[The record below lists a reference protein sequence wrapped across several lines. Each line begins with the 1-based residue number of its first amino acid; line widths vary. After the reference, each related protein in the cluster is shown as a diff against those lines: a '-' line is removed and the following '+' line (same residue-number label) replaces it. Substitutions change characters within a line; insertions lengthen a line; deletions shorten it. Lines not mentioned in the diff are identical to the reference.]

1 MRIFYST
8 LCSIFILADGT
19 FAIGKIYQLE
29 TFVQKILDSNEL
41 RNIENGVSAEKISN
55 ALSTKEETSKFN
67 NALESI
73 EKCDAEFE
81 WNFCTYI
88 IRSALRR
95 HFWENIIAKEAN
107 KSSTIEADVADKL
120 IRYVRVLAIVFNIF
134 GAESFKRISQREMEL
149 LLEELLSSFGAEHE
163 LEETVW
169 KMNSLVSMGG
179 HRLLNNFVDAITLK
193 NCQNVSLTE
202 VNRKIELVKRIL
214 RHSLLRFFY
223 GNDLNKQSE
232 KSLTLFNAVES
243 ITAIE
248 VEIVFTEL
256 NRNYGTASNERSV
269 CL

>member
-1 MRIFYST
+1 MLIFYST

-55 ALSTKEETSKFN
+55 ALSTNEETSEFD
-67 NALESI
+67 NALKSI

-134 GAESFKRISQREMEL
+134 GAESFKRISQKEMEL
-149 LLEELLSSFGAEHE
+149 LIEELLSFFSAERE
-163 LEETVW
+163 LQETVR
-169 KMNSLVSMGG
+169 KMNSLVKMGG
-179 HRLLNNFVDAITLK
+179 YQLLNDFVDAIASK
-193 NCQNVSLTE
+193 KCQNVSLTE
-202 VNRKIELVKRIL
+202 VNRKIELVKRIF

-223 GNDLNKQSE
+223 GNDLNKD
-232 KSLTLFNAVES
+232 
-243 ITAIE
+243 
-248 VEIVFTEL
+248 
-256 NRNYGTASNERSV
+256 GTSKHS
-269 CL
+269 